1 MLKIIK
7 KGLSKIVSKKV
18 LHEEFV
24 FNRIFDLRRQII
36 DDVLEGHINNKI
48 PIKKLR
54 LKASLIQKYSRRL
67 RLLQA

>member
-7 KGLSKIVSKKV
+7 KGLSRIASRKV

-48 PIKKLR
+48 PIKKLG
-54 LKASLIQKYSRRL
+54 KN
-67 RLLQA
+67 